1 MRHLPVPRSRRGR
14 LLVAAVALAVV
25 LGGAA
30 AGATLALTAHGHSLA
45 RASFPGFQLSFRY
58 PSAWTREDWCWLGT
72 SVFPITLLTTANS
85 APRCQPGTVFAGGI
99 PLPPL
104 QHLGS
109 DGVTVWWI
117 ASNQPGLAVA
127 RPNTRIG
134 GRPARITV
142 RREPTRRTVRSYVN
156 CVGTGATQRLLS
168 AVIQGPSSNIHQ
180 VQVGA
185 VICGPDFAA
194 GEADVRRMLASASF
208 TH

>member
-1 MRHLPVPRSRRGR
+1 
-14 LLVAAVALAVV
+14 VALAVV

-30 AGATLALTAHGHSLA
+30 AGATLALTAHSRSLA

-85 APRCQPGTVFAGGI
+85 APRCRPGTVFAGGI

-104 QHLGS
+104 QYLGS

-117 ASNQPGLAVA
+117 AFDRPGLTVK
-127 RPNTRIG
+127 RPNARID

-168 AVIQGPSSNIHQ
+168 AQIQGPSSTVRQ
-180 VQVGA
+180 LQVGA
-185 VICGPDFAA
+185 VICGPDFAP
-194 GEADVRRMLASASF
+194 GEADVRRMLASVRF